1 MSPPNA
7 FQMLRTRAAAQGCQ
21 NAHLPSARQVR
32 PIDLAP
38 RRSGMVV
45 LNQQKSRAQALRTEQ
60 IKRGTL
66 SAREQRRG

>member
-1 MSPPNA
+1 MNPLNA
-7 FQMLRTRAAAQGCQ
+7 FARLAPRATPG
-21 NAHLPSARQVR
+21 HSARPQRVQ
-32 PIDLAP
+32 LAP

-45 LNQQKSRAQALRTEQ
+45 LNQRKSRAQALRTEQ